1 MTEEN
6 AGKQINIVMF
16 TPYFPPFW
24 EYGGPVR
31 SIDGLMRILAE
42 YGSRLHIITTYYKE
56 DEDALNCK
64 IEFPKNC
71 RVDYLKINAKKGSFL
86 GRFFLALS
94 VLSVGL
100 KRVRKSD
107 VIYVNGL
114 WSWPSLVGTLLAFLF
129 KRRLVLSPRGMLM
142 PSAMQFNYRV
152 KRGLLVFY
160 RFVLKRTDICIHWT
174 THAEKKISVP
184 LGLASSQEQVIP
196 NVIYEQSFWS
206 NPLSLTR
213 PQPLSL
219 LYLGRLHPIKNLEV
233 ILKAIAQ
240 VVSEGHCVEFKILGG
255 GSEDYSKKLNDL
267 VRKLRIEHVTQF
279 LEPDNS
285 SERIKIIDSCHIGI
299 LVSKSE
305 NFGVA
310 AAEFLARGRP
320 VIVGRGVAIAEFLQG
335 SSAAWVVDPEPVN
348 VRNALI
354 EIIATMDKSGKPEAM
369 SNEARQLAEQ
379 CFAPQTQVKPFLD
392 LFGCAEQ

>member
-1 MTEEN
+1 MTKEN
-6 AGKQINIVMF
+6 AKRQLNIVMF

-42 YGSRLHIITTYYKE
+42 HGSRLHIITTYHKE

-64 IEFPKNC
+64 IEIPENC
-71 RVDYLKINAKKGSFL
+71 KVDYLKINAKKGSFL
-86 GRFFLALS
+86 SRFFLALS
-94 VLSVGL
+94 VLSVGF

-142 PSAMQFNYRV
+142 PSAMQFNYGI

-160 RFVLKRTDICIHWT
+160 KVALKRSDVCIHWT
-174 THAEKKISVP
+174 TRAEKEISVP
-184 LGLASSQEQVIP
+184 LGLANSQERVIP

-206 NPLSLTR
+206 NPLPLTR
-213 PQPLSL
+213 SQPLSL

-233 ILKAIAQ
+233 IFKALAQ
-240 VVSEGHCVEFKILGG
+240 VVSEGHCVELKILGG
-255 GSEDYSKKLNDL
+255 GLEDYSKKLNDL
-267 VRKLRIEHVTQF
+267 VKKLGIEHVTQF

-310 AAEFLARGRP
+310 AAEFLARGKP
-320 VIVGRGVAIAEFLQG
+320 VIVGKGVAIAEFLHG
-335 SSAAWVVDPEPVN
+335 SSAAWIVDPEPGN
-348 VRNALI
+348 VRNALV
-354 EIIATMDKSGKPEAM
+354 EIMTTMDKSEKPEAM

-379 CFAPQTQVKPFLD
+379 WFAPQIQVKPFLD